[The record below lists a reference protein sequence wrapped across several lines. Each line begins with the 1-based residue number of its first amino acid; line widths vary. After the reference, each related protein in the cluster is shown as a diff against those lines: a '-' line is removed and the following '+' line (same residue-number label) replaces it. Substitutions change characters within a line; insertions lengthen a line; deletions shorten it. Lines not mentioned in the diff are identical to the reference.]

1 MNDLLYK
8 ISWGIVILSWLLFS
22 IGFFSREKHPS
33 QKEKIKDSKAVFGFI
48 VEAAGFILVFSIQRS
63 KKDFFPMS
71 NFVDIVL
78 TVILGF
84 IAAVS
89 VWSSVAA
96 FRKLGKQWN
105 PKARIIEDH
114 DLIVTG
120 PYKIVRHP
128 IYSGMLGL
136 MIATGYIITKPWVL
150 ALAVLLYFIGTLFR
164 IKIEERL
171 LLQHFGER
179 YINYKSHVKS
189 LIPFIF

>member
-48 VEAAGFILVFSIQRS
+48 LEAAGFILVFSIQRS

-171 LLQHFGER
+171 LLQHFGKR